1 MNPGDK
7 EAEAKFKEVNEAY
20 DVLSDPDK
28 KAKYDQY
35 GHAAFDP
42 SAGGGAGFGGFGHLV
57 TDSLCKLSVFLS
69 GYQHIKIINCHFYQ
83 QKNLNARKRRIFR
96 RVDYT
101 NTICK
106 SIKKR
111 SDKYEKCR

>member
-1 MNPGDK
+1 MECDHRFPLTHFVRNVFGRTFGDTR
-7 EAEAKFKEVNEAY
+7 
-20 DVLSDPDK
+20 S
-28 KAKYDQY
+28 
-35 GHAAFDP
+35 
-42 SAGGGAGFGGFGHLV
+42 AGFGGFGHLV